1 VIDCSRYLL
10 LIVKQAIK
18 KFLEDNEFAQLQK
31 FTLNDQDWNSLEV
44 YNEVLAVC
52 VPL

>member
-1 VIDCSRYLL
+1 VIDCSRYLS
-10 LIVKQAIK
+10 LIIKQAIK
-18 KFLEDNEFAQLQK
+18 KFLEDNKFVQLQK
-31 FTLNDQDWNSLEV
+31 FTLNDQDWKMLEV